1 MFDISARF
9 CRLPLRL
16 ELACFRKQLTTQ
28 RNATPQSLA
37 LAVLYFILHRV
48 QLLLFK
54 CLCHNIAVHTL
65 SPAANFWNHHG
76 LSRQTNRRS

>member
-28 RNATPQSLA
+28 RNVTPQSLA
-37 LAVLYFILHRV
+37 FEVLYFILHRV
-48 QLLLFK
+48 QFLLIK
-54 CLCHNIAVHTL
+54 C
-65 SPAANFWNHHG
+65 
-76 LSRQTNRRS
+76 